1 MKFCPECGTK
11 AEGMKFCPECGYKT
25 GVASAE
31 VAAAVNETK
40 PTTSVELN
48 ILEFQTYM
56 FGMENKKGT
65 LGKFE
70 ISIPQYKYTLTS
82 ERLLLDKV
90 GVMGK
95 KREEIELYKI
105 NDITVKQGLK
115 DKLAGVGDIEIV
127 SSDASTPTLTLKRIK
142 DPNNVKETIRRA
154 VMDRKNTMNIG
165 YRQDI

>member
-11 AEGMKFCPECGYKT
+11 AEGMKFCPECGYKLGGAT
-25 GVASAE
+25 E
-31 VAAAVNETK
+31 EAAAVSETK
-40 PTTSVELN
+40 PAKNEERT

-115 DKLAGVGDIEIV
+115 DKLAGVGDIEII

-142 DPNNVKETIRRA
+142 DPNDVKETLRRT
-154 VMDRKNTMNIG
+154 VMDRKNNMNIG